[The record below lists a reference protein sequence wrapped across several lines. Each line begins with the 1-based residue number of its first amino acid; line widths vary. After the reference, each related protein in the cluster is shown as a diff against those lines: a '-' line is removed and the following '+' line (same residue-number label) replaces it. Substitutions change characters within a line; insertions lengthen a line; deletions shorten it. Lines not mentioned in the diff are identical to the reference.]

1 MLKLKNLDS
10 FLSRMIV
17 YFLLTTRWRLRN
29 MEPPKRKDPQIFDMI
44 VIVGL
49 IFNALIAI
57 FLVLYWLNLV

>member
-1 MLKLKNLDS
+1 MDPKN
-10 FLSRMIV
+10 RH
-17 YFLLTTRWRLRN
+17 
-29 MEPPKRKDPQIFDMI
+29 KDPKIFDMI